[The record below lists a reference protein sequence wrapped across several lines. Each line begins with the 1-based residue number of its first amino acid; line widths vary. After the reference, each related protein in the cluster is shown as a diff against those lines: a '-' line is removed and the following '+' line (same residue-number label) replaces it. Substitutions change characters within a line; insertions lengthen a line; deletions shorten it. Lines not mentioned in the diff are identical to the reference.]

1 MTTFEKDY
9 IGKGTKM
16 ANLDI
21 VRISISREKIEELLK
36 TSMVKYDEREF
47 LVFELASLKEKD
59 NYGRTHTAYISKKI
73 EDAGTGSSPK
83 PKAKKQK

>member
-36 TSMVKYDEREF
+36 TSLVKYDEREF

>member
-83 PKAKKQK
+83 PRAKKQK